1 MLTISPLTKS
11 EIFADFPSFTIALC
25 NGSFGSNLTSK
36 LGLPLSSTHFGSPL
50 FHIFKVSCPLL
61 RINCN
66 MTPSE
71 IYCLKLIKGNIS
83 LMIYI
88 RLCTQELHH
97 CKCTLLKKCRCLL
110 PCLTEES
117 FYLCT

>member
-36 LGLPLSSTHFGSPL
+36 FGLPRNSTHFGSPL
-50 FHIFKVSCPLL
+50 FHIFSVSCPLS

-71 IYCLKLIKGNIS
+71 IYCLKLIKIDILAMGHIWF
-83 LMIYI
+83 
-88 RLCTQELHH
+88 CTQKLHH
-97 CKCTLLKKCRCLL
+97 CKRTFLKECRCLV
-110 PCLTEES
+110 PS
-117 FYLCT
+117 FAKKALYFCS